1 MNWSDWLALL
11 SQGGVLYLLADRFFR
26 TKEQKGGAAAQMMSQ
41 MSDACSKTLETVT
54 KYTQEVIVSM
64 RSDREHDNQ
73 RYQALERRYDQQEAR
88 YERLEAKFEEAEEDR
103 ELMKTIINGA
113 VTCTYLK
120 TGDNKDCPVIK
131 ANQKRLTTRCKTCKT
146 QDKKN

>member
-1 MNWSDWLALL
+1 MDWSDWLALL
-11 SQGGVLYLLADRFFR
+11 SQGGVLYLLADRFLR
-26 TKEQKGGAAAQMMSQ
+26 TKEQKGGAVAQMMSQ

-54 KYTQEVIVSM
+54 TYTQKVIDSM
-64 RSDREHDNQ
+64 RLDRERDDH
-73 RYQALERRYDQQEAR
+73 RYAVLEKRYDQQEAR

-113 VTCTYLK
+113 VNCTYLK

-131 ANQKRLTTRCKTCKT
+131 ANQKRLSQRCKTCKT
-146 QDKKN
+146 DKKL